1 MAAPVI
7 SEEQWQLAHHD
18 LEAVLKRA
26 RQEGQDSELP
36 SSCSLCSALVR
47 LVRAPHPRSI
57 EMQLDINNEHNN
69 CQSHAVVLP
78 PQKVATDYKILLKKS
93 ADHPFVFLYHDSAT
107 YESSSRSTETSSSFG
122 VPWEPLLLKE
132 PQLIQHPARRP
143 LIFPRL
149 IDREWIDIKLLKEW
163 YSTCVNSHAHTCGSG
178 EPEIDQSFP
187 KLLLIDTQ
195 RKCLVQM
202 ERSCRYI
209 ALSYCWGSTNFFLTT
224 TENMGQLF
232 QPQAFEH
239 NKLPK
244 TIKQAIALTS
254 ALGEQYLWVDSLCI
268 VQNGPDKIDHLNA
281 MASLY
286 ANSTLTIVA
295 GEDDH
300 ADAGF
305 RGLNGISEPRLAKQQ
320 IATLS
325 PSEIL
330 VRPSSKHIW
339 DDSLLRPWSSRA
351 WTFQEAIFPHRTL
364 YFANNTVRWCCRARR
379 WSEESHSSHCIET
392 YSGVERIQHRPL
404 SLRLEAH
411 KLPVLGEYEA
421 LVNSYNTRVFTYAED
436 VLFAFA
442 GVATR
447 LAEKFDGGLISGLPE
462 MFFDMC
468 LLWRPLRET
477 SNASRR
483 RPKRLDNGP
492 VYLPSWSWAGW
503 ETKVSWPYTWNFTED
518 FAGPMPIML
527 KKVQP
532 FFRIQ
537 LSYTTADGTTIPVRA
552 HWLDKAIEIM
562 GQKSL
567 PGWETHAIEEYA
579 SQEWALSSKEV
590 IFENVSEPKN
600 DIRFCFP
607 IQLST
612 SMVPARNTNLLTFR
626 TTSGHFKLGEIRS
639 SAARIHTMNDRP
651 AGTLWQNDD
660 NDLEEGISI
669 ELIAILG
676 CTTPRESDFMWE
688 IPDISTLTDFNNLI
702 KLPRTEDIYNV
713 MWIIRDDNDIAFRK
727 GTGII
732 LREVWEQEAVDW
744 IDVRLG

>member
-1 MAAPVI
+1 MAAPWI
-7 SEEQWQLAHHD
+7 NDERWQLAHHD
-18 LEAVLKRA
+18 LEAILKRT
-26 RQEGQDSELP
+26 RDQDSELP
-36 SSCSLCSALVR
+36 SSCSLCLALVR
-47 LVRAPHPRSI
+47 FVRAPRSRRV
-57 EMQLDINNEHNN
+57 EMPLDITSEHNN
-69 CQSHAVVLP
+69 CQNHAVVLP
-78 PQKVATDYKILLKKS
+78 PRKVATDYKILLVKS
-93 ADHPFVFLYHDSAT
+93 AGQPFVFLHHDDSAAHN
-107 YESSSRSTETSSSFG
+107 SGGRSTEILSSFG

-132 PQLIQHPARRP
+132 FRNTQHPARRTP
-143 LIFPRL
+143 IFPRL

-178 EPEIDQSFP
+178 EPEIDQAFP
-187 KLLLIDTQ
+187 KLLLIDTK

-202 ERSCRYI
+202 ERNCRYI
-209 ALSYCWGSTNFFLTT
+209 ALSYCWGSANFFFTT
-224 TENMGQLF
+224 TENMRQLF

-239 NKLPK
+239 IQLPK

-254 ALGEQYLWVDSLCI
+254 ALGEQYLWVDALCI
-268 VQNGPDKIDHLNA
+268 VQNGPDKMDHLNA

-286 ANSTLTIVA
+286 ANSALTIVA
-295 GEDDH
+295 GEDSH

-325 PSEIL
+325 PSESL

-339 DDSLLRPWSSRA
+339 DDSLLQPWSSRA

-364 YFANNTVRWCCRARR
+364 YFANNTVRWCCKARR
-379 WSEESHSSHCIET
+379 WSEESLSTHCLST
-392 YSGVERIQHRPL
+392 YYGVEQNQHRPL
-404 SLRLEAH
+404 SLQLKAH

-421 LVNSYNTRVFTYAED
+421 LVNSYNKRNFTYAED
-436 VLFAFA
+436 ALFAFA

-447 LAEKFDGGLISGLPE
+447 LAEKFDRGLISGLPE
-462 MFFDMC
+462 LFFDMC
-468 LLWRPLRET
+468 LLWRPLRKT
-477 SNASRR
+477 GNASRR

-503 ETKVSWPYTWNFTED
+503 ETEVTWPYTWNFTED
-518 FAGPMPIML
+518 FAGPTPIML
-527 KKVQP
+527 KKTQP

-537 LSYTTADGTTIPVRA
+537 LSYIAANGTTVPIRA
-552 HWLDKAIEIM
+552 RWLDEAIEMM
-562 GQKSL
+562 GRNSL
-567 PGWETHAIEEYA
+567 AGWKTHAIEEDT

-590 IFENVSEPKN
+590 MFENVSEPKN

-607 IQLST
+607 VSLST
-612 SMVPARNTNLLTFR
+612 STVPARNTNLLTFR
-626 TTSGHFKLGEIRS
+626 TMSGHFKLGETRS
-639 SAARIHTMNDRP
+639 SVARIHTMNNRS
-651 AGTLWQNDD
+651 AGTLWQHDN

-688 IPDISTLTDFNNLI
+688 MPDISTFTDFNNLI

-713 MWIIRDDNDIAFRK
+713 MWIIRGDNDIAYRK

-732 LREVWEQEAVDW
+732 MRETWEHEAVDW